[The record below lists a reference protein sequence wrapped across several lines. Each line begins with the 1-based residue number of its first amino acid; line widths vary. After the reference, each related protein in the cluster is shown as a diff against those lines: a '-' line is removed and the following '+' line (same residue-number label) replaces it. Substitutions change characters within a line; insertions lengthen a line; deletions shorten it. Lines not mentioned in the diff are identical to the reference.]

1 MLGKEKERTTSVAIN
16 IVCEFRWDLFHY
28 KAANSP
34 FMYFYLNVFLE
45 QPFLL
50 ESLNRLRECPVIYP
64 SVALI
69 DAAVRLGAAVD
80 EKRSLCRGVDKL
92 SARVAC

>member
-28 KAANSP
+28 NAANIP
-34 FMYFYLNVFLE
+34 FMNVFLE

-69 DAAVRLGAAVD
+69 DIAVRLGAAVN
-80 EKRSLCRGVDKL
+80 EERSLCRGVDKL
-92 SARVAC
+92 SARIAC